1 MVEADTAR
9 RTRPIVA
16 LAPAPV
22 DTLGDLLPRL
32 RRSIR
37 GEVRDDRATRALYS
51 SDASNYRVLPAA
63 VVAPASL
70 ADLAVITSLAAEA
83 RVPLTMRGAGTSI
96 AGNAIGPGLVVDLGR
111 HLAGILELDPVAG
124 TATVLPGT
132 VLDDVNAAAARHG
145 LRVGPDPSTHNRAT
159 VGGLVG
165 NDACGS
171 HSVRWGSTAE
181 NVLGLE
187 VITTDGVRRRIGG
200 IGPTAPGATTGP
212 GPGLEARLDAL
223 LAAHGDRIRSELPFW
238 PRRVSGYALDWL
250 LPERGRDVA
259 RALTGTE
266 GTCAIVSAVT
276 LRLVRPPASSG
287 LLVLAFDDDVAAATA
302 VPALLTERP
311 FTAESLTVELLA
323 GPMTWADAGTGE
335 AAGRARGEELA
346 RRLGLPPG
354 GAWLLL
360 EAGGDTIAAMR
371 DHAARLA
378 ATIGTSSGRHDAV
391 LVEASGA
398 MAALW
403 KVRESGAGR
412 SARLADGTPAW
423 PGFED
428 GAVPPERLGAYLA
441 ELRALLRDHDL
452 RGTTYGHFGE
462 GCIHL
467 RVGFAL
473 DRPGGAERLRAFTE
487 AGADLLARHGGSLSG
502 EHGDGR
508 ARGELLARQFSPG
521 MLEAF
526 GAWKAAWDP
535 TGVLNPGIIVDPLP
549 LDADLRRPRPT
560 LLAMDRVLAF
570 EADGGDARSSLERCI
585 GVGSCVSRQGTARL
599 CPSYRATGEKR
610 HSTRGRA
617 RLLQE
622 MAAGAL
628 VDDGWRSEDV
638 REALDLCL
646 GCRAC
651 LSDCPTGVDMAAW
664 KSEFLD
670 HHYRGRRRPRAHYVL
685 GRLPAWLRRARRV
698 PGGLWL
704 VNAITGFGPTRRLA
718 NAIAGLA
725 AERRI
730 PALAPRTF
738 TSWFRGR
745 DEASRGSRSVG
756 PSSSPAGPS
765 SAASSSPGG
774 PSSGTATTS
783 SAPRPRVVLWP
794 DTFTEH
800 LSPHVGE
807 AAVRVLEA
815 AGFEVTVPTGDVCCG
830 LTWFTTGQLDGARSV
845 LAKTLA
851 ALNPDGDEPVV
862 VLEPSCAAML
872 RRDLPELLPANPR
885 ARALARRV
893 VTLAEAL
900 DRAGWTPP
908 QAAGPLRA
916 LVQPHCHQQA
926 VLGEAADRRL
936 MAAAGIEVTAT
947 VEGCCGLAGSFGA
960 EAGHEAVSRAVA
972 ELALLPALRAAT
984 DDTVVLA
991 DGFSCRTQVAFLDG
1005 RPARHLAEVL
1015 AERLDGRDSD
1025 GGPMADKGV
1034 V

>member
-1 MVEADTAR
+1 MQLAHRERIASIAATGDPSCVWWGTTR
-9 RTRPIVA
+9 RRSHPIAA
-16 LAPAPV
+16 LAPAHV
-22 DTLGDLLPRL
+22 DTFGDLLPRL

-111 HLAGILELDPVAG
+111 HLAGILEMDPVAG
-124 TATVLPGT
+124 TGTILPGT

-181 NVLGLE
+181 NVVGLE

-212 GPGLEARLDAL
+212 GPALEARIDTL
-223 LAAHGDRIRSELPFW
+223 LAGHGERIRSELPFW

-276 LRLVRPPASSG
+276 LRLVRPPVSSG

-311 FTAESLTVELLA
+311 FTAESLTVELLS
-323 GPMTWADAGTGE
+323 GPMTWADAGAGE
-335 AAGRARGEELA
+335 ADGRARGEALA

-360 EAGGDTIAAMR
+360 EAGGDTIDAMR
-371 DHAARLA
+371 DHALRLA
-378 ATIGTSSGRHDAV
+378 ATVGTAPGRTDAV
-391 LVEASGA
+391 LVEAAGA
-398 MAALW
+398 KAALW

-412 SARLADGTPAW
+412 SARLPDGTPAW

-428 GAVPPERLGAYLA
+428 GAVPPGRLGAYLG

-467 RVGFAL
+467 RVGFGL
-473 DRPGGAERLRAFTE
+473 DWPGGAERLSAFME

-508 ARGELLARQFSPG
+508 ARSSLLARQFSPG
-521 MLEAF
+521 LLEAF

-535 TGVLNPGIIVDPLP
+535 AGLLNPGIIVDPLP
-549 LDADLRRPRPT
+549 LDVDLRRPRPT
-560 LLAMDRVLAF
+560 LLALDPVLAF

-599 CPSYRATGEKR
+599 CPSYRATGEER

-622 MAAGAL
+622 MAAGVLA
-628 VDDGWRSEDV
+628 DDGWRSEDV
-638 REALDLCL
+638 RDALDLCL

-698 PGGLWL
+698 PGGPRV
-704 VNAITGFGPTRRLA
+704 VNAVTGFGPTRRIA
-718 NAIAGLA
+718 NAIGGLA
-725 AERRI
+725 GERRI

-745 DEASRGSRSVG
+745 GAASGVAAAGAAPVGSPAPGGSPAPVV
-756 PSSSPAGPS
+756 PSS
-765 SAASSSPGG
+765 
-774 PSSGTATTS
+774 TV
-783 SAPRPRVVLWP
+783 RPRVVLWP

-800 LSPHVGE
+800 LAPHVGE

-815 AGFEVTVPTGDVCCG
+815 AGLEVTIPARDVCCG

-845 LAKTLA
+845 LARTLA
-851 ALNPDGDEPVV
+851 ALGLDGNEPVV

-872 RRDLPELLPANPR
+872 RRDLPELLPGDPR

-900 DRAGWTPP
+900 ERAGWTPP
-908 QAAGPLRA
+908 PADEPLRV

-926 VLGEAADRRL
+926 VLGDAADRRL

-947 VEGCCGLAGSFGA
+947 LEGCCGLAGSFGA
-960 EAGHEAVSRAVA
+960 EAGHEAVSHAVA

-984 DDTVVLA
+984 GDTAVLA

-1005 RPARHLAEVL
+1005 RRARHLAEVL
-1015 AERLDGRDSD
+1015 ADRL
-1025 GGPMADKGV
+1025 P
-1034 V
+1034 